1 MNENGYKIMHVGDG
15 TDSIYGDIY
24 IVKANPVQNNG
35 FGLYHSMSIC
45 NETESFFFPANQSL
59 INQVLLIAR
68 GGGIWYPNENDF
80 SDEQIFD
87 EEKQKHIIVHRH
99 ISFHDEDYD
108 NDLNSGHDICLIPN
122 IAYKIRT
129 LNQQYYTG
137 NWFEL
142 YYSFRSYVESL
153 AEGDDVRN
161 FWGWLFERSDFEGYM
176 PWDLP
181 SKYEAEYNRF
191 LNACEK
197 IDGTEY

>member
-1 MNENGYKIMHVGDG
+1 M
-15 TDSIYGDIY
+15 
-24 IVKANPVQNNG
+24 
-35 FGLYHSMSIC
+35 
-45 NETESFFFPANQSL
+45 
-59 INQVLLIAR
+59 
-68 GGGIWYPNENDF
+68 NENDF

-99 ISFHDEDYD
+99 ISFYDEDYD

-122 IAYKIRT
+122 MAYKIRT

-137 NWFEL
+137 NWFES

-161 FWGWLFERSDFEGYM
+161 LWRWLFERSDFEGYM

-181 SKYEAEYNRF
+181 SKDEAEYNRF

>member
-87 EEKQKHIIVHRH
+87 EEKQ
-99 ISFHDEDYD
+99 
-108 NDLNSGHDICLIPN
+108 LN
-122 IAYKIRT
+122 
-129 LNQQYYTG
+129 
-137 NWFEL
+137 
-142 YYSFRSYVESL
+142 V
-153 AEGDDVRN
+153 
-161 FWGWLFERSDFEGYM
+161 
-176 PWDLP
+176 
-181 SKYEAEYNRF
+181 
-191 LNACEK
+191 
-197 IDGTEY
+197 